1 MGGRTKIWRTRM
13 TLLGGIGLVL
23 SMTFLG
29 TGCELR
35 KKMYDQP
42 RYKTYAE
49 SDFFEDGTSA
59 RPLVEGTV
67 PRGFLREDDHFY
79 RGMVDGTFAT
89 DFPDRVEITEELL
102 WRGKERYDI
111 FCSVCHDP
119 AGYGNGMVVQR
130 GFKAPE
136 SFHTERLRGMPDG
149 YYYEV
154 ITSGFGMMASYAY
167 QVKPEDRWAIIAYI
181 RALQLSQ
188 YATWDDVPEA
198 VRPELEASVL

>member
-1 MGGRTKIWRTRM
+1 MGKCTKKWPQWCIRM
-13 TLLGGIGLVL
+13 GVLSLVL
-23 SMTFLG
+23 SMTLLG
-29 TGCELR
+29 SGCELR

-42 RYKTYAE
+42 RYKTYAQ
-49 SDFFEDGTSA
+49 SDFFEDGASA

-67 PRGFLREDDHFY
+67 PRGFLREDGHFY
-79 RGMVDGTFAT
+79 RGMVEGNFAT

-154 ITSGFGMMASYAY
+154 ITSGYGMMAGYAA
-167 QVKPEDRWAIIAYI
+167 QIPPEDRWAIIAYV

-188 YATWDDVPEA
+188 FATWDDVPEA
-198 VRPELEASVL
+198 VREDLEAGVL